1 MTPLRQRYRQD
12 LQLRNYA
19 SKTQEVYEE
28 CVSLFARHFGKS
40 PELLGPEQ
48 IRTYQLYLAH
58 EKKASWSRFNQ
69 TVCALRFLYRH
80 TLHKDWIIQHIPFP
94 RKESRLPQVLSL
106 DEVSCFLQ
114 AIPQLKYRMLL
125 TTIYATGLRAS
136 EALHLE
142 VADIDSP
149 RMSIRVRQGKG
160 HKDRY
165 ALLSPK
171 LLVLL
176 RQYWKAV
183 RPTRWLFPSSA
194 PDRPVSLDSLQEA
207 VRRARR
213 ASGLAKRITA
223 HTLRHS
229 FATHLLE
236 AGTNIRV
243 IQVLLGHTSL
253 RTTARYTHIT
263 TAALASTRPPPS
275 APWIRCRPLHAPDR
289 GLPCRNPLS
298 N

>member
-19 SKTQEVYEE
+19 SKTQQVYEE

-58 EKKASWSRFNQ
+58 EKQASWSRFNQ

-106 DEVSCFLQ
+106 EEVSRFLQ

-176 RQYWKAV
+176 REYWKAV

-213 ASGLAKRITA
+213 ASGLVKRVTA

-236 AGTNIRV
+236 SGTNIRV
-243 IQVLLGHTSL
+243 IQVLLGHNSL
-253 RTTARYTHIT
+253 RTTARYTHVT
-263 TAALASTRPPPS
+263 TAALASTVSPLDSLPP
-275 APWIRCRPLHAPDR
+275 APR
-289 GLPCRNPLS
+289 S
-298 N
+298 